1 MLSTEWN
8 LSCLKIPC

>member
-8 LSCLKIPC
+8 LSCLKISC